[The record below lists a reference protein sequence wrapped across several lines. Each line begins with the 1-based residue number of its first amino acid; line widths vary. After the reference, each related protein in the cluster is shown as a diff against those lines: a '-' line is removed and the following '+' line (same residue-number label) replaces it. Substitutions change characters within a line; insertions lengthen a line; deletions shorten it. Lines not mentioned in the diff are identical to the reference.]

1 MLGAV
6 YILPILIG
14 FGRSSCGTMAS
25 TENSMK
31 PILVRMIGLRV
42 LAGAAFLSPLLRA
55 QAQKAETPYPHMASV
70 DQYLMADRN
79 VEIALARSAAPKAI
93 SDDAEILVLE
103 RQGYKT
109 AASGKNGFVCL
120 VQRSWAAGIDDPEFW
135 NPKLRSPIC
144 LNAPAVRTFLPLI
157 IAKTKLAL
165 AEKSRAQISDEI
177 GAALDK
183 KELPALEVGAMS
195 YMMSK
200 DGYVGDHV
208 GHWHPHLMFF
218 VPLTDAKSW
227 GASLP
232 GSPIFGGE
240 DAPERLTIFMVPV
253 GSWSDGTPDSNQK

>member
-1 MLGAV
+1 M
-6 YILPILIG
+6 
-14 FGRSSCGTMAS
+14 
-25 TENSMK
+25 E
-31 PILVRMIGLRV
+31 LVRKIAVSV
-42 LAGAAFLSPLLRA
+42 LVWAVFQSPVLRA
-55 QAQKAETPYPHMASV
+55 QAQKAETPYPRMAPF
-70 DQYLMADRN
+70 DQYLMADRDG
-79 VEIALARSAAPKAI
+79 EIALARSAAPKAI
-93 SDDAEILVLE
+93 SGDAEILVLD

-109 AASGKNGFVCL
+109 AIKGTNGFLCM

-157 IAKTKLAL
+157 IAKTKLVL
-165 AEKSRAQISDEI
+165 AEKSRAQISDAI
-177 GAALDK
+177 SAALEK

-200 DGYVGDHV
+200 DGYVGDDV

-218 VPLTDAKSW
+218 VPLADAKSW
-227 GASLP
+227 GANLP

-253 GSWSDGTPDSNQK
+253 GRWSDGTADSDHK